1 LHNCRDYVNAIF
13 GFDGMGAMI
22 QNMTADYAIRRIEHA
37 GATLRCLRIR
47 SPSTLL
53 ARGRIEIL
61 QEVGTDMAPDR
72 TRLAYPVPSA
82 RDVSLMD
89 EALSW
94 IGLIPNQVKRR
105 VVSMRSQFHP
115 YQEKNIISWRRCG
128 DIIGADHKTVKIWH
142 GQAIDLIARA
152 LRGTEIKSPSGCNIV
167 PDHVQ
172 LHWLES

>member
-1 LHNCRDYVNAIF
+1 MA
-13 GFDGMGAMI
+13 
-22 QNMTADYAIRRIEHA
+22 QSMTADYAVRRIEHA

-53 ARGRIEIL
+53 ARGRIEIV
-61 QEVGTDMAPDR
+61 QEVASDMVMDR

-94 IGLIPNQVKRR
+94 ISLIPNQVKRR
-105 VVSMRSQFHP
+105 VVSMRSQFDP

-128 DIIGADHKTVKIWH
+128 DIIGADHKTIRVWH

-152 LRGTEIKSPSGCNIV
+152 LRGAEIKSPSGCNIV

-172 LHWLES
+172 LHWLDSSV

>member
-1 LHNCRDYVNAIF
+1 MTLNI
-13 GFDGMGAMI
+13 
-22 QNMTADYAIRRIEHA
+22 TADYAIRRIEHA

-53 ARGRIEIL
+53 ARGRIEIV
-61 QEVGTDMAPDR
+61 QEAGVDMAADR
-72 TRLAYPVPSA
+72 MRLAYPVPSA

-94 IGLIPNQVKRR
+94 IWLIPNQVKRR

-128 DIIGADHKTVKIWH
+128 ELIGADHKTARAWH
-142 GQAIDLIARA
+142 GQAIGVITLA

-172 LHWLES
+172 LHWLDG

>member
-1 LHNCRDYVNAIF
+1 
-13 GFDGMGAMI
+13 MI
-22 QNMTADYAIRRIEHA
+22 QNMTAGYAVRRIEHA
-37 GATLRCLRIR
+37 GATLRCLRVR

-53 ARGRIEIL
+53 ARGRIEIV
-61 QEVGTDMAPDR
+61 QSAGAEMVPDR
-72 TRLAYPVPSA
+72 TRLAYPLPSA

-94 IGLIPNQVKRR
+94 IWLIPNQVKRR

-128 DIIGADHKTVKIWH
+128 EILGADHKTVKIWH
-142 GQAIDLIARA
+142 GQAIGVIAAA
-152 LRGTEIKSPSGCNIV
+152 LQGVEIKSPSGCNIV

-172 LHWLES
+172 LHWLEG

>member
-1 LHNCRDYVNAIF
+1 MCLRVRLKTWTLTGHVKGSKI
-13 GFDGMGAMI
+13 ML
-22 QNMTADYAIRRIEHA
+22 QNMTAGYAVRRIEHA
-37 GATLRCLRIR
+37 GATLRCLRVR

-53 ARGRIEIL
+53 ARGRIEIV
-61 QEVGTDMAPDR
+61 QNIGAEMGPER

-94 IGLIPNQVKRR
+94 IWLIPNQVKRR

-128 DIIGADHKTVKIWH
+128 REPHQTLGV
-142 GQAIDLIARA
+142 Q
-152 LRGTEIKSPSGCNIV
+152 PSASGRTG
-167 PDHVQ
+167 
-172 LHWLES
+172 LHRRRRRRRCEERRPQRR